1 MNKIESLKSEF
12 PDVELIIADGFD
24 DAILGYDVDNGRIVY
39 SISLC
44 IEILIDNEGMNEEEA
59 LDHFYYNVK
68 GSYIGERTP
77 LYIH

>member
-44 IEILIDNEGMNEEEA
+44 IEILIDNEGMNEEDA

>member
-12 PDVELIIADGFD
+12 PDDELIIADGFD

-44 IEILIDNEGMNEEEA
+44 IEILIDNEGMNEEDA

>member
-1 MNKIESLKSEF
+1 MSKIESLKAEF
-12 PDVELIIADGFD
+12 PDDELIIADGFD

-44 IEILIDNEGMNEEEA
+44 IEILIDNEGMNEEDA

>member
-12 PDVELIIADGFD
+12 PDDELIIADGFD